1 MNDYIKTI
9 VKAGILFWLTVLIY
23 FLAVGC
29 EKVEPEP
36 VEPQCQCYEQHEVL
50 EPVIVNGLPT
60 LAWIIDYET
69 PPQEMDCS
77 SETEYT
83 SSNNSERWKVV
94 CQ

>member
-1 MNDYIKTI
+1 MIDYIKTTL
-9 VKAGILFWLTVLIY
+9 KAVALFALVTVIY

-83 SSNNSERWKVV
+83 NVNNTERFKVV

>member
-23 FLAVGC
+23 FLVVGC
-29 EKVEPEP
+29 EKEEPVI
-36 VEPQCQCYEQHEVL
+36 VEPQCQCYEQHESLQTV
-50 EPVIVNGLPT
+50 VVNGLPSV
-60 LAWIIDYET
+60 AWIIDYET

-77 SETEYT
+77 SETEYINM
-83 SSNNSERWKVV
+83 NNSQRFKVV